1 MELHCGFNQSLLL
14 TAAGQQDPKRD
25 LGHFEQIMFL
35 GLHCLL
41 KLAALPLIKPRSI
54 ISAFLCN
61 FSLLCVPAASM
72 FEVPQS
78 NPVS

>member
-25 LGHFEQIMFL
+25 LGHFEQNMFF
-35 GLHCLL
+35 GFYSLL
-41 KLAALPLIKPRSI
+41 KFAALLLIRPRLI
-54 ISAFLCN
+54 ISSFLCN

>member
-25 LGHFEQIMFL
+25 LGHFEQTMFL

-41 KLAALPLIKPRSI
+41 KLAALPLIKPRLI

-61 FSLLCVPAASM
+61 FSLLCTSCQHV
-72 FEVPQS
+72 
-78 NPVS
+78 